1 LGGGRAF
8 VCVGI
13 HRFPSI
19 SFALH
24 TVQEKRTKSKP
35 FTGMFAQQNGS
46 IPDCNS
52 QLSSITHG

>member
-1 LGGGRAF
+1 VGGLLAVLVFTGS
-8 VCVGI
+8 
-13 HRFPSI
+13 HQYH
-19 SFALH
+19 LH
-24 TVQEKRTKSKP
+24 YTVQEKRTKSKP